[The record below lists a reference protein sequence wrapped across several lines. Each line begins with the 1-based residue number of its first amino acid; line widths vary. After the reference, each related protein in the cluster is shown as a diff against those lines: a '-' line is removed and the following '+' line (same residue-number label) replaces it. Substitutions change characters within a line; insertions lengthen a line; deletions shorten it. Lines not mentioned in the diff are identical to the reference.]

1 MQMPTD
7 VTTLQLV
14 FLVSGEHLGRRR
26 LARRTGFSEMT
37 VRLALERL
45 RNEGHLNLDKAG
57 AILTELGR
65 ELFSPVLHH
74 VKRIR
79 EITLHS
85 LAQDRVTLTA
95 LLSLSATKSPWWYRD
110 LAIKEGASAAV
121 IIQCRSDGLYFFH
134 TCEQISVHNPYD
146 NRVIETVFPSRQEG
160 NLLVIVTAPDRKS
173 AGRAL
178 WRVIGEVLSE
188 SR

>member
-14 FLVSGEHLGRRR
+14 FLVSGERLGRRR

-37 VRLALERL
+37 VRRALEQL
-45 RNEGHLNLDKAG
+45 RNEGHLTLEKTG

-74 VKRIR
+74 VKQVR

-85 LAQDRVTLTA
+85 LAQDRVTLAA
-95 LLSLSATKSPWWYRD
+95 LLSLSAARSPWLYRD
-110 LAIKEGASAAV
+110 LAIREGASATV
-121 IIQCRSDGLYFFH
+121 IIQCRSEGLFFFR
-134 TCEQISVHNPYD
+134 TCEQISVHNPHD
-146 NRVIETVFPSRQEG
+146 SQIIENAFPSRQEG
-160 NLLVIVTAPDRKS
+160 DLLIIVTAPDRKN
-173 AGRAL
+173 AGHAL
-178 WRVIGEVLSE
+178 WRIIGEVLSE
-188 SR
+188 TK